1 MSGDARPGVPID
13 LAEGAGRAVL
23 WGLATDD
30 LNVNLVAWPAGEGV
44 GAHVN
49 DARDVLLVV
58 VAGALTV
65 TIDGTPEPVDA
76 GSCVVIPKGAH
87 RTIVAGADGARYLTV
102 HRRRP
107 GIQVG

>member
-1 MSGDARPGVPID
+1 MSGQARAGEPID
-13 LAEGAGRAVL
+13 LAAGAGRAVL

-49 DARDVLLVV
+49 DARDVLIVV

-65 TIDGTPEPVDA
+65 TIDDVPRSLPAD
-76 GSCVVIPKGAH
+76 SCLVIPKGAH
-87 RTIVAGADGARYLTV
+87 RTLVAGAEGARYLTV